1 LTSQN
6 NPAAALERLF
16 SEEELRPANIGAV
29 IAQETFF
36 SKMQQCAA
44 LFGKP
49 YQRLDHGTQNAIVLR
64 RLQQMVNTLKLNPL
78 WNERLRAAGVS
89 GVPRDFAEWQQ
100 LPVTDRETLNAFYMG
115 KREGVVVPLEHGG
128 FEIIA
133 SGGTSGGLPIETVY
147 SLRELHDTYEIAGHF
162 MGNFVLPQHLRGE
175 GARWIITTLCD
186 YEMWSSGTMIG
197 GLLQR
202 TPGVNFIAAGPMGEM
217 VYRHVMSFAGP
228 KAIMGMSREIE
239 GLIPLGEKLP
249 QGDRDSFQLAIYGS
263 GLIQGKKVAE
273 LKALYPNLRIV
284 SYFASNQ
291 AEAIGVQLEPG
302 AFLTS
307 VPGLHL
313 IEIVDADGKWVQPGE
328 EGELLVTR
336 LHAREAPILRMQLG
350 DRMIR
355 RPALHSEA
363 LMAEQ
368 FEFAGRS
375 SDILHLGESH
385 YAAKPAYSALCD
397 LLREAGLGD
406 LDELAHAI
414 QFQNDR
420 NEKILRLLAAVDDP
434 QAHSARLASLT
445 GSERLRECFIQS
457 LKRALPLFDQTEQ
470 QYRALER
477 TAYRFEIRFVERE
490 SPEIHRTRVNK
501 VPLIRDVF

>member
-1 LTSQN
+1 
-6 NPAAALERLF
+6 
-16 SEEELRPANIGAV
+16 
-29 IAQETFF
+29 
-36 SKMQQCAA
+36 
-44 LFGKP
+44 
-49 YQRLDHGTQNAIVLR
+49 
-64 RLQQMVNTLKLNPL
+64 
-78 WNERLRAAGVS
+78 
-89 GVPRDFAEWQQ
+89 
-100 LPVTDRETLNAFYMG
+100 
-115 KREGVVVPLEHGG
+115 
-128 FEIIA
+128 
-133 SGGTSGGLPIETVY
+133 
-147 SLRELHDTYEIAGHF
+147 
-162 MGNFVLPQHLRGE
+162 
-175 GARWIITTLCD
+175 
-186 YEMWSSGTMIG
+186 
-197 GLLQR
+197 
-202 TPGVNFIAAGPMGEM
+202 
-217 VYRHVMSFAGP
+217 
-228 KAIMGMSREIE
+228 
-239 GLIPLGEKLP
+239 
-249 QGDRDSFQLAIYGS
+249 
-263 GLIQGKKVAE
+263 
-273 LKALYPNLRIV
+273 
-284 SYFASNQ
+284 
-291 AEAIGVQLEPG
+291 
-302 AFLTS
+302 
-307 VPGLHL
+307 
-313 IEIVDADGKWVQPGE
+313 
-328 EGELLVTR
+328 
-336 LHAREAPILRMQLG
+336 
-350 DRMIR
+350 MIR